1 MKQKH
6 YDVESSAKIQNL
18 RDIRAGIMD
27 FIALAQ
33 AVLTFAGLFLRDFF
47 LSAFF
52 SAAVGA
58 SASMTRDYEVVEL
71 LLVTVQVGG
80 MYSGGDYAVAVVEIL
95 AHAEVVTAGGSA
107 FADGLSPFA
116 VIAQYLLVPAHEPP
130 HSGGNGVLKHHRVG
144 YELLA

>member
-6 YDVESSAKIQNL
+6 YDVESSAKIQIL

-27 FIALAQ
+27 FIVLAQ

-58 SASMTRDYEVVEL
+58 NASMTRL
-71 LLVTVQVGG
+71 TMRL
-80 MYSGGDYAVAVVEIL
+80 
-95 AHAEVVTAGGSA
+95 
-107 FADGLSPFA
+107 
-116 VIAQYLLVPAHEPP
+116 
-130 HSGGNGVLKHHRVG
+130 
-144 YELLA
+144 